1 MNLEN
6 LLEKLPQYAKDLK
19 LNAKTLVLVN
29 PYLSKKQIAII
40 SVASS
45 ISTKD
50 QILIEAAI
58 EQFKPDLTEQELEA
72 AKAAA
77 AIMGM
82 NNVYYRFI
90 HLAENKEYSKMPAGL
105 RMNIIG
111 NHGIDAIDFELASIA
126 VSAINGCG
134 MCIDSHEKTLKKHS
148 VKSEIIQNAIKI
160 AAIINGLAFALK

>member
-72 AKAAA
+72 AKEKFDKKLKIINEAKS
-77 AIMGM
+77 
-82 NNVYYRFI
+82 
-90 HLAENKEYSKMPAGL
+90 HNKE
-105 RMNIIG
+105 
-111 NHGIDAIDFELASIA
+111 
-126 VSAINGCG
+126 VS
-134 MCIDSHEKTLKKHS
+134 
-148 VKSEIIQNAIKI
+148 
-160 AAIINGLAFALK
+160 